1 MAIFEKFNEAWE
13 SRNIDKLTEFFHPD
27 WEFHMHSTGAVI
39 KLEEWKEFFGKM
51 LQNPDVKRDNVR
63 CIYENEDIIVIHSI
77 TTFPNGKDAVMY
89 VGLKRDGKI
98 YRSETGSTPL
108 KAVA

>member
-13 SRNIDKLTEFFHPD
+13 SRNIDKLAEFFHPD
-27 WEFHMHSTGAVI
+27 WEFQFHSTGKVI
-39 KLEEWKEFFGKM
+39 KLEEWKEFFGKI

-89 VGLKRDGKI
+89 VGLKRDCLL
-98 YRSETGSTPL
+98 YTSPSPRDS
-108 KAVA
+108 